1 MKVALMSDTHGRH
14 GRLTLPPR
22 VDAIIHAGDFT
33 RGGGREETVTFLDW
47 LASFDATRILI
58 GGNHDFFA
66 EQEAEEMKRLTS
78 ARGITWLLDEETRCA
93 DLRVYGSPW
102 VPRFRNMAW
111 NRARGEALRETW
123 TRIPEGLDV
132 LVTHGPPHG
141 ILDRIFLGAH
151 VGCEDL
157 RAAVLE
163 RAPPL
168 HVFGHIHEAFGEA
181 SVPGC
186 RTRFLNVATSRLV
199 LGVREPVVLEL

>member
-1 MKVALMSDTHGRH
+1 MKAALLSDTHGRH
-14 GRLTLPPR
+14 GRLTLPAR

-33 RGGGREETVTFLDW
+33 RGGSRDETVAFLDW

-66 EQEAEEMKRLTS
+66 EHEPAEMRQLTS
-78 ARGITWLLDEETRCA
+78 ARGITWLLDEETRCG

-111 NRARGEALRETW
+111 NRARGEALRQKW
-123 TRIPEGLDV
+123 ALIPEGLD
-132 LVTHGPPHG
+132 LLLTHGPPHG

-157 RAAVLE
+157 RAVVLQ
-163 RAPPL
+163 RAPTL

-181 SVPGC
+181 SVPGSE
-186 RTRFLNVATSRLV
+186 TRFLNVATSRLV
-199 LGVREPVVLEL
+199 LGVREPVVVDL